1 MATLKPSTQ
10 SLRLIVTAMISRTR
24 INVVGS
30 VPSAVAGLSAR
41 VGAGGLLD
49 VSWLAPAD
57 AVPPPTSYRVAV
69 FAPFTPGSTPTP
81 VASMTVPAT
90 GLTSMFTIPAL
101 YQLGANSPT
110 GVWTVAVQPINSTG
124 SGTPSRANFVVTTA
138 LKKSLAL
145 QAALVQ
151 DLQDIPIG
159 LQEIEAAECAAGVS
173 TVSPVTGTCSNGI
186 FTPSR

>member
-1 MATLKPSTQ
+1 ML
-10 SLRLIVTAMISRTR
+10 
-24 INVVGS
+24 
-30 VPSAVAGLSAR
+30 
-41 VGAGGLLD
+41 
-49 VSWLAPAD
+49 
-57 AVPPPTSYRVAV
+57 
-69 FAPFTPGSTPTP
+69 
-81 VASMTVPAT
+81 
-90 GLTSMFTIPAL
+90 TIPAL

-110 GVWTVAVQPINSTG
+110 GVWTVAIQPINSTG